1 MPASHCI
8 VNYGFLRHPVE
19 SMAYIAGDHH
29 FDNRPGKTRLA
40 GGSVRGEDQNAV

>member
-1 MPASHCI
+1 MQASRCTGNH
-8 VNYGFLRHPVE
+8 GFLRHPVE

-29 FDNRPGKTRLA
+29 LDNRPGKARLA